1 MSAALFAGS
10 HVAIVTPLRAGGE
23 IDWQAWTRLVD
34 FHLQQGSDG
43 LVVGGTTGESVA
55 LTDVELH
62 ELLRR
67 AQAQAAGRMKIVA
80 GVGTSSTETTV
91 RRVQE
96 ASALP
101 IDGLLVV
108 TPAYNRPT
116 QEGLYRHFEAVAG
129 ASALPVM
136 LYNVPSRTA
145 VDMLPETVARLAQL
159 PNIVAV
165 KEAVPQM
172 QRIRDLCAQCPGGF
186 AVLSGDDATA
196 REAIAN
202 GAVGVVTVT
211 GNVAPALMRSM
222 VVAAA
227 RGDAALAAQID
238 ARLAPLHEHLFV
250 EPNPIPVKWALARMG
265 LISGTLRLPLTEL
278 STRYHDVVAAA
289 LRAAQ
294 IPQASAA

>member
-10 HVAIVTPLRAGGE
+10 HVAIVTPLRADGE